1 MDFVGPVIGERAM
14 YDVANVQKVVEAL
27 KETEAESEANR
38 RLSAR
43 AVELLHQAGVTRIVA
58 PAAYGGYELPVRALV
73 EAERVIA
80 HGSTAASWV
89 LMVCAAHTFIAGRM
103 PRRGQDE
110 IFGGHPGMLIPG
122 VPSLRGTCQR
132 TKGGYVLN
140 GRWPYASGADHGDW
154 VLVGCKGIRNDAG
167 ETCPSQIVVM
177 PKKDVVIDDT
187 WFTLGMRGTGSKDI
201 VLDNTFIPERYAVA
215 MIEAQL
221 GTVPGIDSALY
232 RLPIRPA
239 LATMLLG
246 TIVGMAERTLRA
258 FIERTRDRRDV
269 YTGTLKADSAGM
281 QRRVAEASVEI
292 SCAWAL
298 TQQNCD
304 LLEDAM
310 RRDPPMPAA
319 KRAQVRWNAAYA
331 TDLCRRAS
339 NRLFEGAGAGAAHD
353 SHAMQIFFRDMNTAS
368 HHAMLDYDTNVE
380 IQGKMLLGVELNDA
394 WV

>member
-1 MDFVGPVIGERAM
+1 MDAA
-14 YDVANVQKVVEAL
+14 ANAREIVDAL
-27 KETEAESEANR
+27 KQTEAQSEANR
-38 RLSAR
+38 TLGAR
-43 AVELLHQAGVTRIVA
+43 AVELLHQAGLTRIVS
-58 PAAYGGYELPVRALV
+58 PAAYGGYQLPVRALV
-73 EAERVIA
+73 EAERVVA

-110 IFGGHPGMLIPG
+110 IFGGDPGMLIPG

-132 TKGGYVLN
+132 AQDGYVLS

-154 VLVGCKGIRNDAG
+154 VLIGCKGIRNDAG
-167 ETCPSQIVVM
+167 EPCPSLIVVM
-177 PKKDVVIDDT
+177 PKKDAVIDDT
-187 WFTLGMRGTGSKDI
+187 WFTLGMRGTGSKD
-201 VLDNTFIPERYAVA
+201 VLLENTFIPEHYAVP
-215 MIEAQL
+215 MIEAQM
-221 GTVPGIDSALY
+221 GTVPGIEIPLY

-246 TIVGMAERTLRA
+246 TIVGMAERGLQL
-258 FIERTRDRRDV
+258 FIDKTRGRRDV
-269 YTGTLKADSAGM
+269 YTGAMKADNAGV

-298 TQQNCD
+298 AQQNCD
-304 LLEDAM
+304 LLEEAM
-310 RRDPPMPAA
+310 LRDPPMPAA

-331 TDLCRRAS
+331 TELCRRAC

-353 SHAMQIFFRDMNTAS
+353 SHVMQVFFRDMNTAS
-368 HHAMLDYDTNVE
+368 HHAMLDFDVNVE
-380 IQGKMLLGVELNDA
+380 IQGKSLLGVKLDDA

>member
-1 MDFVGPVIGERAM
+1 M
-14 YDVANVQKVVEAL
+14 YDIANVHGIVESL
-27 KETEAESEANR
+27 KETVAESEATR
-38 RLSAR
+38 RLSTR
-43 AVELLHQAGVTRIVA
+43 AVDLLHRSGATRIIS
-58 PAAYGGYELPVRALV
+58 PATYGGYELPVRALV

-80 HGSTAASWV
+80 HGSSAASWV

-103 PRRGQDE
+103 PRRGQDDY
-110 IFGGHPGMLIPG
+110 FGGHPGMLIPG

-132 TKGGYVLN
+132 ARGGYLLK

-154 VLVGCKGIRNDAG
+154 VLVGCKGVRNDAG
-167 ETCPSQIVVM
+167 DPCPSLIVVM
-177 PKKDVVIDDT
+177 PKKDAVIDDT

-201 VLDNTFIPERYAVA
+201 VLENAFVPEHYAVS
-215 MIEAQL
+215 MVEAQL
-221 GTVPGIDSALY
+221 GTVSGVDIPLY

-246 TIVGMAERTLRA
+246 SIVGMAERGLEL
-258 FIERTRDRRDV
+258 FIEKTRGRRDV
-269 YTGTLKADSAGM
+269 YTGLMKADNAGV

-292 SCAWAL
+292 SCAWSL

-304 LLEDAM
+304 LLEDSM
-310 RRDPPMPAA
+310 RHDPPMPAP

-331 TDLCRRAS
+331 TDLCRRAV

-353 SHAMQIFFRDMNTAS
+353 SHDMQVVFRDMNTAS
-368 HHAMLDYDTNVE
+368 HHAMLDFDVNVE
-380 IQGKMLLGVELNDA
+380 IQGKILLGVPLDDA

>member
-1 MDFVGPVIGERAM
+1 MDTAARA
-14 YDVANVQKVVEAL
+14 KEIVEAL
-27 KETEAESEANR
+27 RETEAESEANR
-38 RLSAR
+38 VLSAR
-43 AVELLHQAGVTRIVA
+43 AVELLHHAGCTRIVS

-73 EAERVIA
+73 EAERIVA

-103 PRRGQDE
+103 PRRGQDDY
-110 IFGGHPGMLIPG
+110 FGGHPEMLIPG

-132 TKGGYVLN
+132 SGDGYILN

-154 VLVGCKGIRNDAG
+154 VLVGAKGIRNDAG
-167 ETCPSQIVVM
+167 EACGPLIVVM
-177 PKKDVVIDDT
+177 PKKDAVIDDT

-201 VLDNTFIPERYAVA
+201 VLENAFIPGHYAVP
-215 MIEAQL
+215 MVEAQL
-221 GTVPGIDSALY
+221 GTVPGVESPLY

-246 TIVGMAERTLRA
+246 TIVGMAERGLQL
-258 FIERTRDRRDV
+258 FIDKTRGRRDV
-269 YTGTLKADSAGM
+269 YTGTMKVDNPGV
-281 QRRVAEASVEI
+281 QRRVAEAGVEI

-304 LLEDAM
+304 LLEAAM
-310 RRDPPMPAA
+310 LRDPPMPAA
-319 KRAQVRWNAAYA
+319 TRAQIRWNAAYA
-331 TDLCRRAS
+331 TELCRRAC
-339 NRLFEGAGAGAAHD
+339 NRLFEGSGAGAAHD

-368 HHAMLDYDTNVE
+368 HHAMLDFDVNVE
-380 IQGKMLLGVELNDA
+380 IQGKMMLGVELNDA

>member
-1 MDFVGPVIGERAM
+1 MIDAAVNAGKI
-14 YDVANVQKVVEAL
+14 VEAL
-27 KETEAESEANR
+27 KETEAESEATR
-38 RLSAR
+38 TLSAR
-43 AVELLHQAGVTRIVA
+43 AVELLHQAGLTRIVS
-58 PAAYGGYELPVRALV
+58 PAAYGGYEMPVRALV
-73 EAERVIA
+73 EAERVVA

-110 IFGGHPGMLIPG
+110 IFGGDPGMLIPG

-132 TKGGYVLN
+132 SQGGYILK

-154 VLVGCKGIRNDAG
+154 VLVGCRGIRNEAG
-167 ETCPSQIVVM
+167 EPCPSLIVVM
-177 PKKDVVIDDT
+177 PKRDVVIDDT
-187 WFTLGMRGTGSKDI
+187 WFTLGMRGTGSKDV
-201 VLDNTFIPERYAVA
+201 VLDDVFIPEHYAVP

-221 GTVPGIDSALY
+221 GTVPGVDIPLY

-246 TIVGMAERTLRA
+246 TIVGMAERGLQLFVDQT
-258 FIERTRDRRDV
+258 RTRRDV
-269 YTGTLKADSAGM
+269 YTGAMKVDNPGV

-304 LLEDAM
+304 LLDQAM
-310 RRDPPMPAA
+310 DRDPPMPTAT
-319 KRAQVRWNAAYA
+319 RAQIRWNAAYA
-331 TDLCRRAS
+331 TELCRRAS

-353 SHAMQIFFRDMNTAS
+353 SHVMQIFFRDMNTAT
-368 HHAMLDYDTNVE
+368 HHAMLDFDTNVE
-380 IQGKMLLGVELNDA
+380 IQGKSLLGVELNDA

>member
-1 MDFVGPVIGERAM
+1 MDAA
-14 YDVANVQKVVEAL
+14 ANARTIVSEL
-27 KETEAESEANR
+27 RETEAESEASR
-38 RLSAR
+38 TLSAR
-43 AVELLHQAGVTRIVA
+43 AVALLHQAGLTRIVS
-58 PAAYGGYELPVRALV
+58 PAAYGGCQLPVRALV
-73 EAERVIA
+73 EAERAVA

-110 IFGGHPGMLIPG
+110 IFGGNPGMLIPG

-132 TKGGYVLN
+132 TKDGYILS

-167 ETCPSQIVVM
+167 DPCPSLIVVM
-177 PKKDVVIDDT
+177 PKKDSVIDDT

-201 VLDNTFIPERYAVA
+201 VLESVFIPEHYAVP

-221 GTVPGIDSALY
+221 GTVAGVDIPLY
-232 RLPIRPA
+232 RLPIRPS

-246 TIVGMAERTLRA
+246 TIVGMAERGLQL
-258 FIERTRDRRDV
+258 FIDQTRTRRDV
-269 YTGTLKADSAGM
+269 YTGTMKVDNPGV

-292 SCAWAL
+292 NCAWAL

-304 LLEDAM
+304 LLDEAM
-310 RRDPPMPAA
+310 LRDPPMPASG
-319 KRAQVRWNAAYA
+319 RAQIRWNAAYA
-331 TDLCRRAS
+331 TELCRRAC

-353 SHAMQIFFRDMNTAS
+353 SHAMQIFFRDMNTAT
-368 HHAMLDYDTNVE
+368 HHAMLDFDTNVE
-380 IQGKMLLGVELNDA
+380 IQGKSLLGVELNDA